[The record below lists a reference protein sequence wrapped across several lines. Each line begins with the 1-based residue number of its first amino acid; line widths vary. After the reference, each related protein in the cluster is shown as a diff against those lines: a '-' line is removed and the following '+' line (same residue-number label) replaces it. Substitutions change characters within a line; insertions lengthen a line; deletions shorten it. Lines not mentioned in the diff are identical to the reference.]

1 MVGGNCRIKE
11 LLNFNVFERQKKMAV
26 EIRVPEL
33 GESIVDAV
41 IASWLKHEGDMVKKG
56 DALVELETDKVN
68 VEVSVEQSGVLQ
80 QIIKQEGDEVT
91 VGDVLG
97 MIGESVEESAGTRSE
112 SPTKQPAQQAKT
124 NGQSPSTGQA
134 QPAPIMTDGQKQVSP
149 LARRIAAEYNVDL
162 SQVKGN
168 NPHGR
173 VTRDDVINYM
183 EKTSTQQAPAAS
195 TITAPVSQ
203 QPQSASSATATP
215 VVPSPVREVTP
226 VPTATR
232 PPIQLDP
239 PSPEKHSPMTRGPH
253 TSAHT

>member
-1 MVGGNCRIKE
+1 MVGGKCKIKE

-112 SPTKQPAQQAKT
+112 SPTKQPVQQAKT

-134 QPAPIMTDGQKQVSP
+134 QPPPIMTDGQKQVSP
-149 LARRIAAEYNVDL
+149 LAPRIPADYNV
-162 SQVKGN
+162 
-168 NPHGR
+168 
-173 VTRDDVINYM
+173 
-183 EKTSTQQAPAAS
+183 
-195 TITAPVSQ
+195 
-203 QPQSASSATATP
+203 
-215 VVPSPVREVTP
+215 
-226 VPTATR
+226 
-232 PPIQLDP
+232 
-239 PSPEKHSPMTRGPH
+239 
-253 TSAHT
+253 